1 MSNQALNFVGRL
13 DKREESLVLNEQQE
27 QAFFKRLLG
36 NRGSVVTQK
45 IFGQK
50 RERRVRASAGG
61 GRLVGCD
68 AEKLRVLIL
77 KRVQNVSCP
86 ITKSL

>member
-13 DKREESLVLNEQQE
+13 DKREESLVLNEQQQ

-50 RERRVRASAGG
+50 RVRDVYVPPRVVDGSSVVMPR
-61 GRLVGCD
+61 
-68 AEKLRVLIL
+68 
-77 KRVQNVSCP
+77 N
-86 ITKSL
+86 

>member
-36 NRGSVVTQK
+36 SRGSVVTQK

-50 RERRVRASAGG
+50 RVRDVYVPPRVVDGSSVVMPR
-61 GRLVGCD
+61 
-68 AEKLRVLIL
+68 
-77 KRVQNVSCP
+77 N
-86 ITKSL
+86 

>member
-1 MSNQALNFVGRL
+1 MSNQALSFVGRL

-36 NRGSVVTQK
+36 NRGSVVTQQ

-50 RERRVRASAGG
+50 RVRDVYVPPRVVDGSSVVMPR
-61 GRLVGCD
+61 
-68 AEKLRVLIL
+68 
-77 KRVQNVSCP
+77 N
-86 ITKSL
+86 

>member
-1 MSNQALNFVGRL
+1 MSNQALSFVGRL

-50 RERRVRASAGG
+50 RVRDVYVPPRVVDGSSVVMPR
-61 GRLVGCD
+61 
-68 AEKLRVLIL
+68 
-77 KRVQNVSCP
+77 N
-86 ITKSL
+86 

>member
-1 MSNQALNFVGRL
+1 MSNQALSFVGRL

-36 NRGSVVTQK
+36 NRGGYPKDLWTEA
-45 IFGQK
+45 

-68 AEKLRVLIL
+68 AEKLRVL
-77 KRVQNVSCP
+77 N
-86 ITKSL
+86 

>member
-1 MSNQALNFVGRL
+1 MSNQALNFIGRL

-50 RERRVRASAGG
+50 RVRDVYVPPRVVDGSSVVMPR
-61 GRLVGCD
+61 
-68 AEKLRVLIL
+68 
-77 KRVQNVSCP
+77 N
-86 ITKSL
+86 

>member
-50 RERRVRASAGG
+50 RVRDVYVPPRVVDGSSVVMPR
-61 GRLVGCD
+61 
-68 AEKLRVLIL
+68 
-77 KRVQNVSCP
+77 N
-86 ITKSL
+86 